1 MISRGDTEAGG
12 EVVGNGPDG
21 GLELERNPVGLY
33 AAIER
38 NANNEGYIEPIDVL
52 VPVCTGHGCL
62 CDVWLLRV
70 IFGVSIGF

>member
-1 MISRGDTEAGG
+1 MIPCGNTEASG

-33 AAIER
+33 AAVQR
-38 NANNEGYIEPIDVL
+38 NANNEGDVKPVDVL
-52 VPVCTGHGCL
+52 VPVCTSHRCL

-70 IFGVSIGF
+70 IFGASIRF